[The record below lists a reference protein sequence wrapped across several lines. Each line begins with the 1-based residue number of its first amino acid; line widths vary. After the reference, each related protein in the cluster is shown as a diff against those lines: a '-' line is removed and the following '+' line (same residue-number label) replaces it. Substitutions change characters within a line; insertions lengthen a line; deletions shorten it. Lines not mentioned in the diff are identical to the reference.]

1 MRLVRQCKTSLSRQ
15 IGEGVRIRRRG
26 GAGQILNSK
35 AEFDRCR
42 IPRLV
47 IEELDEQEIDRMEE
61 QQLKNL
67 REELEKEME
76 IWTEKRSIRRDKEL
90 KRIRKK
96 LTRIDKRVEACKR
109 GQTSFG
115 EGAAPKRR
123 RKLKEPVM
131 DERWGEQTGSSPG
144 SIPGIPGFPIPV
156 SQNLQ
161 EGAPPTQICPS
172 GGNLCEGSL
181 GGVAGEG
188 GHPTQGPTTPVVE
201 RPAPSIEQMESSQNF
216 TIDLLPQNKQEPP
229 ELAAKDMGR
238 QCKVTKSDHLW

>member
-1 MRLVRQCKTSLSRQ
+1 MNSETLLYWFVQSILKGLPLESESSMQCKTSLSRQ
-15 IGEGVRIRRRG
+15 IDRRGRIRRRAR
-26 GAGQILNSK
+26 AGQILNSK

-96 LTRIDKRVEACKR
+96 LTRIDKRVEACK

-161 EGAPPTQICPS
+161 EGAPPTQVCPS

-181 GGVAGEG
+181 GGGDWG
-188 GHPTQGPTTPVVE
+188 GG
-201 RPAPSIEQMESSQNF
+201 S
-216 TIDLLPQNKQEPP
+216 LK
-229 ELAAKDMGR
+229 
-238 QCKVTKSDHLW
+238 TKPHT